1 MKLKHLILIS
11 GALLL
16 VGCQTN
22 VRFSCAGWTKPPN
35 ARDAVKL
42 VQTEPELTHSIIA
55 TDRFGQKQKCWK
67 K

>member
-11 GALLL
+11 GVLLL

-42 VQTEPELTHSIIA
+42 VQTEPELTHWIIA